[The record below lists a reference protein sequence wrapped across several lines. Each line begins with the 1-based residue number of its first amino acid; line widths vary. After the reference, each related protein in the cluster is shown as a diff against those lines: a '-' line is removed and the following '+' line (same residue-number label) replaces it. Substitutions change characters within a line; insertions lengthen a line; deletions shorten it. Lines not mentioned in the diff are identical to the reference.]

1 MEGRAAMNLRDLHS
15 IGIPG
20 LVGIGLTL
28 FCGSFYLSS
37 VAPIRVQL
45 DASNSEA
52 LKLREALGKGAQVI
66 GPSVRRD
73 ANASVVETKPVADP
87 IEIIR
92 RLNAAAESS
101 TVTMDRASYAVID
114 KDGGRRIEVSL
125 PTKGSYKAIR
135 SYLNDAL
142 AVGRGAQIDSLVL
155 QRGRATEPMLDADLK
170 LSFELDPK

>member
-1 MEGRAAMNLRDLHS
+1 MNLRDLHS

-20 LVGIGLTL
+20 LVGIGLLL

-37 VAPIRVQL
+37 VIPMRAQL
-45 DASNSEA
+45 DAANNEA
-52 LKLREALGKGAQVI
+52 LRLRETLATGAPVSD
-66 GPSVRRD
+66 PAVHRE
-73 ANASVVETKPVADP
+73 ANASASESRPVADP

-101 TVTMDRASYAVID
+101 SVTVDRASYTIVD
-114 KDGGRRIEVSL
+114 KDGARRIEVGL

-142 AVGRGAQIDSLVL
+142 TVGRGGQIDSLVL

>member
-1 MEGRAAMNLRDLHS
+1 MNLRDLHS

-20 LVGIGLTL
+20 LVGIGLFL
-28 FCGSFYLSS
+28 FCGSLYLNS
-37 VAPIRVQL
+37 VVPMRAQL
-45 DASNSEA
+45 DAANNEA
-52 LKLREALGKGAQVI
+52 LRLRETLGKGTPVTDPTAH
-66 GPSVRRD
+66 RD
-73 ANASVVETKPVADP
+73 ANASAAEAKPVADP

-92 RLNAAAESS
+92 RLNTAAESS
-101 TVTMDRASYAVID
+101 TVMVDRASYTVID